1 MSADTARDYRAMW
14 VWAKVETKEP
24 FQFVKFR
31 KTFDL
36 PANPERA
43 VAFITADTLYR
54 LWVNGRYVMYGPA
67 RSSVGKATIDPVDI
81 SRYLKQGAN
90 TVLVD
95 AFYGNI
101 MFEAL
106 AQAPGFLCELEIEAN
121 GRSEVIGTDASW
133 EACEDKTWN
142 RGAPKFSFQ
151 RGWVEDIDARLESS
165 AKWQP
170 AVVLGKVGMAPWK
183 AVEMRDVPLPESG
196 DVKPASVASMQRSD
210 GPDQQPLAEKWVDRL
225 NSEPL
230 SIVDQADVNPAGV
243 TAKGRGS
250 VTLPGKGFSVTYD
263 MGVAE
268 VGFVGFEVTGNAG
281 DVIELVWGERLRDK
295 TLAPRPNQGLSA
307 VQSMRYVLKDGRQT
321 FMGFTAQLVRYLRV
335 VNRSE
340 GSVKLH
346 KLWITRHCFGG
357 RSTGDFQCS
366 DEAINQIYAAARLTL
381 KLNTLD
387 TFMDCPSR
395 ERGGWFHDSYWSAL
409 AAYTMFG
416 DVSVSRRMVRQGAD
430 SQDDPDRV
438 GPPGTVAMVYPANI
452 RDCPDMIPGQE
463 LFWSLQVGLD
473 SRLTGETEFTKSML
487 PAVRRLFEG
496 LATWRNAEGLL
507 EIPIGRPVWN
517 FLDWAD
523 IKNGPISV
531 GTNTIYVA
539 CLDEAAR
546 LERLTG
552 DSAMA
557 AHYDKT
563 AKEVRDALNRWCG
576 GDLYYPD
583 VLERDEKGR
592 LVPSKEASETIQY
605 YIMWANV
612 SSEARTARMWQAM
625 RDDFVPTP
633 NNKVQPIQGLSRAGL
648 FPYFERFQL
657 AARFGDYPAF
667 VRDVKAMYMP
677 MVTSAPGT
685 FWESPWADSSLCH
698 CFGSTVAAQLTDE
711 ILGIRHGLPVR
722 ITPHAGGSVR
732 WCKGSV
738 TTVRGR
744 VGVAWDWKDAEYSLR
759 VSMPSG
765 VNAEVTLPEE
775 ARAIWAKS
783 ASKTPWADSLTIRGR
798 KEIVVTPG
806 SVEVR

>member
-1 MSADTARDYRAMW
+1 MSASSARDYRAMW
-14 VWAKVETKEP
+14 VWTKVETAQP

-36 PANPERA
+36 AAGPERA
-43 VAFITADTLYR
+43 TAFITADTLYR
-54 LWVNGRYVMYGPA
+54 LWVNGQYVTYGPA
-67 RSSVGKATIDPVDI
+67 RSSVGRATVDPVDI
-81 SRYLKQGAN
+81 SRYLKQGTN

-106 AQAPGFLCELEIEAN
+106 AQAPGFLCELDITAN
-121 GRSEVIGTDASW
+121 GRTELVGTDASW

-142 RGAPKFSFQ
+142 RSAPKFSFQ
-151 RGWVEDIDARLESS
+151 RGWVEDIDARLDS
-165 AKWQP
+165 APKWQP
-170 AVVLGKVGMAPWK
+170 AKVLGKVGMAPWK
-183 AVEMRDVPLPESG
+183 TVEMRDVPLPASG
-196 DVKPASVASMQRSD
+196 DVKPASVVAMRSSD
-210 GPDQQPLAEKWVDRL
+210 SPDKSALPEKWVDRL
-225 NSEPL
+225 NSEPI
-230 SIVDQADVNPAGV
+230 SVVEKADVNAAGV
-243 TAKGRGS
+243 TAQGRGAAA
-250 VTLPGKGFSVTYD
+250 LPGKGFSVTYD

-268 VGFVGFEVTGNAG
+268 VGFVSFEVTGKAG
-281 DVIELVWGERLRDK
+281 DVIELVWGERLFDEA
-295 TLAPRPNQGLSA
+295 LAPRPNQHLA
-307 VQSMRYVLKDGRQT
+307 ACQTMRYTLKDGRQT
-321 FMGFTAQLVRYLRV
+321 FMGFTAQLVRYLRL

-340 GSVKLH
+340 GEVKLH
-346 KLWITRHCFGG
+346 KLWVRRHVFSAPPKGQ
-357 RSTGDFQCS
+357 FECS
-366 DEAINQIYAAARLTL
+366 DKELNQIYDAARLTL

-416 DVSVSRRMVRQGAD
+416 DTSVSKRMVRQGAE

-438 GPPGTVAMVYPANI
+438 GPTGTVAMVYPASI

-463 LFWSLQVGLD
+463 LFWSMQVGLD
-473 SRLTGETEFTKSML
+473 SRLTGETDFTKSML

-507 EIPIGRPVWN
+507 EVPMGRPVWN

-523 IKNGPISV
+523 IKGGAIAV
-531 GTNTIYVA
+531 GLNAIYVA

-546 LERLTG
+546 MERLTG

-557 AHYDKT
+557 ASFDKT
-563 AKEVRDALNRWCG
+563 AAEVREALNRWCG

-583 VLERDEKGR
+583 VLERDGKGQ
-592 LVPSKEASETIQY
+592 LVPSKEACETTQY
-605 YIMWANV
+605 YMMWAKV
-612 SSEARTARMWQAM
+612 PSENRTRRMWQAM

-633 NNKVQPIQGLSRAGL
+633 NKKVQPIQGLNRAGL

-657 AARFGDYPAF
+657 AAGFGDYPAF

-677 MVTSAPGT
+677 MVNSAPGT
-685 FWESPWADSSLCH
+685 FWESPWADASLCH
-698 CFGSTVAAQLTDE
+698 CFGSTVAALLTDE

-738 TTVRGR
+738 ATARGR
-744 VGVAWDWKDAEYSLR
+744 VGVAWNWKDASYELR
-759 VSMPSG
+759 VSLPSG
-765 VNAEVTLPEE
+765 VSAEVTLPEE
-775 ARAIWAKS
+775 ARAIWGKS
-783 ASKTPWADSLTIRGR
+783 APTAPWQDSLTVKGR

-806 SVEVR
+806 SVAVR